1 MATEAQHKLTL
12 EIVTPQRLL
21 AEEQVEEVQLP
32 ARRGYLGILP
42 GHAPLLTELGV
53 GDLTYRLGKD
63 VYHLA
68 IVNGFAEVLPD
79 RVIVLAEVGERA
91 DEIDADR
98 ARDALKRA
106 EERLAKHG
114 ESDVDWE
121 RALAALERARVRTDV
136 ATHGGS
142 SADVE

>member
-1 MATEAQHKLTL
+1 MSQQAQDKLTL

-68 IVNGFAEVLPD
+68 IVNGFAEVLPG
-79 RVIVLAEVGERA
+79 RVIVLAEIGERA
-91 DEIDADR
+91 EEIDVGR
-98 ARDALKRA
+98 ARSALKRA
-106 EERLAKHG
+106 EEQLAKHG
-114 ESDVDWE
+114 EQGVDWE
-121 RALAALERARVRTDV
+121 RALAALERAHVRMDV
-136 ATHGGS
+136 ATRGGS
-142 SADVE
+142 SADHE

>member
-1 MATEAQHKLTL
+1 MSGQAQHNLAL
-12 EIVTPQRLL
+12 HIVTPQRLL

-53 GDLTYRLGKD
+53 GDLTYRLEKD

-68 IVNGFAEVLPD
+68 IVRGFAEVLPD
-79 RVIVLAEVGERA
+79 RVIVLAEIGERA
-91 DEIDADR
+91 EEIDVGR

-106 EERLAKHG
+106 EERLAKHAEPG
-114 ESDVDWE
+114 VDWARTLE
-121 RALAALERARVRTDV
+121 ALERARVRMDV
-136 ATHGGS
+136 ATRGGA
-142 SADVE
+142 SADHE

>member
-1 MATEAQHKLTL
+1 MSQESQGKLTL
-12 EIVTPQRLL
+12 EIVTPERQL
-21 AEEQVEEVQLP
+21 AEEHVEEVQLP
-32 ARRGYLGILP
+32 ARNGYLGILP

-68 IVNGFAEVLPD
+68 VVHGFAEVLPG
-79 RVIVLAEVGERA
+79 RVIVLAEIGERA
-91 DEIDADR
+91 EEIDTGR

-114 ESDVDWE
+114 VQGVDWE
-121 RALAALERARVRTDV
+121 RALAALERARVRMDV
-136 ATHGGS
+136 ATHGGA
-142 SADVE
+142 SADHE

>member
-1 MATEAQHKLTL
+1 MSQEAQHKLTL
-12 EIVTPQRLL
+12 EIVTPERLL

-53 GDLTYRLGKD
+53 GDLTYRLNND
-63 VYHLA
+63 TYHLA

-79 RVIVLAEVGERA
+79 RVIVLAEIGERA
-91 DEIDADR
+91 EEIDMGR

-106 EERLAKHG
+106 EERLAKHA
-114 ESDVDWE
+114 EAEVDWE
-121 RALAALERARVRTDV
+121 GALAAMERARTRMEV
-136 ATHGGS
+136 ATRGGA
-142 SADVE
+142 SADHE

>member
-1 MATEAQHKLTL
+1 MSGEAQHKLTL
-12 EIVTPQRLL
+12 EIVAPERQL
-21 AEEQVEEVQLP
+21 AEEHVEEVQLP

-79 RVIVLAEVGERA
+79 RVIVLAEIGERA
-91 DEIDADR
+91 EEIDLTR
-98 ARDALKRA
+98 AKDALKRA
-106 EERLAKHG
+106 EERLAKH
-114 ESDVDWE
+114 ESGVDWE
-121 RALAALERARVRTDV
+121 RALAALERARMRTEV
-136 ATHGGS
+136 ATRGGA
-142 SADVE
+142 SADHE

>member
-1 MATEAQHKLTL
+1 M
-12 EIVTPQRLL
+12 
-21 AEEQVEEVQLP
+21 QLP
-32 ARRGYLGILP
+32 GRRGYLGILP

-63 VYHLA
+63 TYHLA
-68 IVNGFAEVLPD
+68 IVHGFAEVLPD

-91 DEIDADR
+91 EEINVGR

-114 ESDVDWE
+114 ESGVDWE
-121 RALAALERARVRTDV
+121 RALAAFERARIRMDV
-136 ATHGGS
+136 AASGGS
-142 SADVE
+142 TADLE

>member
-1 MATEAQHKLTL
+1 MGGEAQHKLAL
-12 EIVTPQRLL
+12 HIVTPQRLL

-68 IVNGFAEVLPD
+68 IVHGFAEVLPD
-79 RVIVLAEVGERA
+79 RVIVLAEIGERA
-91 DEIDADR
+91 EEID
-98 ARDALKRA
+98 
-106 EERLAKHG
+106 
-114 ESDVDWE
+114 
-121 RALAALERARVRTDV
+121 V
-136 ATHGGS
+136 AGPVTP
-142 SADVE
+142 

>member
-1 MATEAQHKLTL
+1 MGQEAQHKLTL

-32 ARRGYLGILP
+32 AQRGYLGILP

-68 IVNGFAEVLPD
+68 IVHGFAEVLPD
-79 RVIVLAEVGERA
+79 RVIVLAEIGERA
-91 DEIDADR
+91 EEIDVGR

-106 EERLAKHG
+106 EERLAKHAEQG
-114 ESDVDWE
+114 VDWA
-121 RALAALERARVRTDV
+121 RALEALERARTRMDV
-136 ATHGGS
+136 ATRGGS
-142 SADVE
+142 SADHE

>member
-1 MATEAQHKLTL
+1 MSHDAQRKLTL

-32 ARRGYLGILP
+32 ARRGYLGVLP

-53 GDLTYRLGKD
+53 GDLTYKLGKD

-79 RVIVLAEVGERA
+79 RVIVLAEIGERA
-91 DEIDADR
+91 EEIDVGR

-106 EERLAKHG
+106 EEQLAKHG
-114 ESDVDWE
+114 EPGVDWE
-121 RALAALERARVRTDV
+121 RVLAALERAHVRMDV
-136 ATHGGS
+136 ATRGGA
-142 SADVE
+142 SADHE